1 MGSSCFQEPLVQLGN
16 TQYGWV
22 VGVTESRSR
31 ICSGK
36 VSERQS
42 SFDGGLPFPAPG
54 NVDHINRPKS
64 MMMLM
69 LLMTRLV
76 IEIGNSN

>member
-1 MGSSCFQEPLVQLGN
+1 MEIGEQEH
-16 TQYGWV
+16 
-22 VGVTESRSR
+22 R

-64 MMMLM
+64 MMMLILQM
-69 LLMTRLV
+69 RRSM
-76 IEIGNSN
+76 IDIDHSNYQQY